1 MCDVSFSVIH
11 PPAVAMSNLL
21 QNTSLWNWDV
31 LEARN
36 TSHAP
41 SWELEPVP
49 VIIINPWDVL
59 LCVTGTLMSC
69 ENAVVIALIAYTPTL
84 RAPMFVLIG
93 SLAFADL
100 LAGLGL
106 ILNFIVTYII
116 DSGFVTLLSA
126 GLLITAFSASVL
138 NILAITVDRYLS
150 LYNALTYHTERTVTF
165 TYITLVLL
173 WATSAT
179 LGSLPVLGWNCL
191 EDESTCSICRPVNK
205 SNAAALAVSFLLI
218 FALILQ
224 LYLQICKIA
233 FRHAQ
238 QIAVQRQFMTA
249 SHSSSTT
256 KGVSTL
262 TTILGTFAFC
272 WVPLAMYSLVAD
284 TRFPVIYT
292 YATALPAICHSIINP
307 MIYAFR
313 NPEILR
319 SLRIACCG
327 CMPYRFTMRPRTP
340 SDV

>member
-1 MCDVSFSVIH
+1 
-11 PPAVAMSNLL
+11 MSNLF
-21 QNTSLWNWDV
+21 QNTSSFNLDV
-31 LEARN
+31 LEAKN
-36 TSHAP
+36 VSPVP

-49 VIIINPWDVL
+49 IIVNPWHVL

-69 ENAVVIALIAYTPTL
+69 ENAVVIALIVYTPTL

-116 DSGFVTLLSA
+116 DSGFVSLLSV

-150 LYNALTYHTERTVTF
+150 LYNALTYHTERTVAF
-165 TYITLVLL
+165 TYITLILMWVIS
-173 WATSAT
+173 TT

-191 EDESTCSICRPVNK
+191 EDDTTCSICRPVNK
-205 SNAAALAVSFLLI
+205 NNAAALAVSFLMI

-238 QIAVQRQFMTA
+238 QIAVQRQFMTT

-262 TTILGTFAFC
+262 TTILGTFALC
-272 WVPLAMYSLVAD
+272 WIPLAMYSLVAD
-284 TRFPVIYT
+284 IRSPVIYT
-292 YATALPAICHSIINP
+292 YITALPAICNSIINP

-327 CMPYRFTMRPRTP
+327 CMPYRLTMRPRTP

>member
-1 MCDVSFSVIH
+1 
-11 PPAVAMSNLL
+11 MSNLL
-21 QNTSLWNWDV
+21 QNTSLLNWDV
-31 LEARN
+31 LEGRN
-36 TSHAP
+36 TSSAP

-49 VIIINPWDVL
+49 VIINPWDVL

-138 NILAITVDRYLS
+138 NIFAITVDRYLT
-150 LYNALTYHTERTVTF
+150 LYNALTYHNEGPVF
-165 TYITLVLL
+165 TYITLMMMWVI
-173 WATSAT
+173 SIV

-205 SNAAALAVSFLLI
+205 NNAAALAVSFLLI

-272 WVPLAMYSLVAD
+272 WIPLAMYSLVAD
-284 TRFPVIYT
+284 YRSPVIYT

-319 SLRIACCG
+319 SLRIACCW
-327 CMPYRFTMRPRTP
+327 CMPYSFTTRPRTP

>member
-1 MCDVSFSVIH
+1 
-11 PPAVAMSNLL
+11 MSNLL
-21 QNTSLWNWDV
+21 QNTSLLNWDV
-31 LEARN
+31 LEGRN
-36 TSHAP
+36 ASAAP

-49 VIIINPWDVL
+49 AIVNPWDVL

-84 RAPMFVLIG
+84 RAPMFILIG

-116 DSGFVTLLSA
+116 DSGFVTLLST
-126 GLLITAFSASVL
+126 GLVITAFSASVL

-150 LYNALTYHTERTVTF
+150 LYNALTYHTEGTVIF
-165 TYITLVLL
+165 TYITLILMWVIST
-173 WATSAT
+173 A

-205 SNAAALAVSFLLI
+205 NNAAALAVSFLLV
-218 FALILQ
+218 FGLILQ

-238 QIAVQRQFMTA
+238 QIAVQHQFMTT

-262 TTILGTFAFC
+262 TTILGIFAFC
-272 WVPLAMYSLVAD
+272 WIPLAMYSLVAD
-284 TRFPVIYT
+284 TRTPVIYT

-319 SLRIACCG
+319 SLRIACCW
-327 CMPYRFTMRPRTP
+327 CMPYSFTMRPRTP

>member
-1 MCDVSFSVIH
+1 
-11 PPAVAMSNLL
+11 MSNLL
-21 QNTSLWNWDV
+21 QNTSSLLNWDV
-31 LEARN
+31 LEERN
-36 TSHAP
+36 TSSAP
-41 SWELEPVP
+41 SWELEPVLVP
-49 VIIINPWDVL
+49 LNLWDVL

-106 ILNFIVTYII
+106 ILNFIVTYIV

-150 LYNALTYHTERTVTF
+150 LYNALTYHTDRTVIF
-165 TYITLVLL
+165 TYIILMLMWVISIAFGL
-173 WATSAT
+173 
-179 LGSLPVLGWNCL
+179 LPVLGWNCL

-205 SNAAALAVSFLLI
+205 NNAAALAVSFLLV

-238 QIAVQRQFMTA
+238 QIAVQRQFMTT

-262 TTILGTFAFC
+262 TTILGTFGFC
-272 WVPLAMYSLVAD
+272 WIPLAMYSLVAD
-284 TRFPVIYT
+284 TRSPVIYT
-292 YATALPAICHSIINP
+292 YITSFPAICHSIINP
-307 MIYAFR
+307 MLYAFR

-319 SLRIACCG
+319 SLKIACCG
-327 CMPYRFTMRPRTP
+327 CMPYSFSMRPRTP

>member
-1 MCDVSFSVIH
+1 MND
-11 PPAVAMSNLL
+11 LL
-21 QNTSLWNWDV
+21 QNSSLLNWDV
-31 LEARN
+31 LEERN
-36 TSHAP
+36 ASLAP
-41 SWELEPVP
+41 PWEVEPVP
-49 VIIINPWDVL
+49 VFINPWDVL

-106 ILNFIVTYII
+106 ILNFIITYII
-116 DSGFVTLLSA
+116 DSGLVTLLSA

-150 LYNALTYHTERTVTF
+150 LYNALTYHTERTMTF
-165 TYITLVLL
+165 TYVTLIFM
-173 WATSAT
+173 WIISAA

-205 SNAAALAVSFLLI
+205 NNAAALAVSFLLV

-249 SHSSSTT
+249 SHASSTT

-272 WVPLAMYSLVAD
+272 WIPLAMYSLVAD
-284 TRFPVIYT
+284 TRSPVIYT
-292 YATALPAICHSIINP
+292 YVTALPAICHSIINP
-307 MIYAFR
+307 MVYAFR

-327 CMPYRFTMRPRTP
+327 CMPYSFSVRPRTP

>member
-1 MCDVSFSVIH
+1 
-11 PPAVAMSNLL
+11 MSNLL
-21 QNTSLWNWDV
+21 LNASLFDWDV
-31 LEARN
+31 LEGRN
-36 TSHAP
+36 TSPVP
-41 SWELEPVP
+41 SWDLEPVP
-49 VIIINPWDVL
+49 MVLNPWDVL

-69 ENAVVIALIAYTPTL
+69 ENAVVIALISYTPTL

-93 SLAFADL
+93 M
-100 LAGLGL
+100 
-106 ILNFIVTYII
+106 
-116 DSGFVTLLSA
+116 VTLLSA

-150 LYNALTYHTERTVTF
+150 LYNALSYHTESTVTF
-165 TYITLVLL
+165 TYVTLVLL
-173 WATSAT
+173 WGRQHFAGVAP
-179 LGSLPVLGWNCL
+179 GPGL
-191 EDESTCSICRPVNK
+191 ELFGRRK
-205 SNAAALAVSFLLI
+205 H
-218 FALILQ
+218 

-238 QIAVQRQFMTA
+238 QIAVQRQFMSA
-249 SHSSSTT
+249 SHSTSTT

-272 WVPLAMYSLVAD
+272 WIPLAMYSLVAD
-284 TRFPVIYT
+284 TRSPVIYT

-327 CMPYRFTMRPRTP
+327 CMPYRFPMRPRTP